1 MCAERPPGADGG
13 VLSVGLGRGGPGGYP
28 RAAMTSTTDGPATT
42 DTGHGYDPATIEPRW
57 QAYWDAHQ
65 TFAATEDPDRP
76 KYYALCMF
84 PYPSGSG
91 LHVGHPES
99 YTAVDLVARAKRMQ
113 GFSVLNPIGFDSF
126 GLPAERAAQRD
137 NIHPGVITD
146 ERIEYFRTQLKRLG
160 FSFDWSREVV
170 THESDY
176 YRWTQWIFLKLYEQG
191 LAYLEEVPVW
201 WCEAQGTVL
210 ANEEVVDGRYVET
223 GDPVVRKNMR
233 QWMLRITD
241 YAQRL
246 LEDLDTEDLDWPD
259 GVAEMQRQWI
269 GRSEGAEV
277 TFQLVGHD
285 GGFTVY
291 TTRPDTLFGATYAV
305 LSPEH
310 PLVATVT
317 TAEQRAEVEAYV
329 EQAAN
334 RSELDRQ
341 VAAEKEKTGVPT
353 GAHAVNPVNGEHI
366 PIWVADYVLMG
377 YGTGAIMA
385 VPAHD
390 ERDHAFATKFDLPI
404 VPTYTSPE
412 GHDIQAQAYVAS
424 SGETVINSGE
434 FDGMALEDCKPAIID
449 WLEAK
454 GLGERKVNYKLRD
467 WLFSR
472 QRYWG
477 EPFPILHVLDDDGN
491 PTGEILP
498 VPADDLPVE
507 LPHVDAYKP
516 TATGEPP
523 LARATDWL
531 HTTTPD
537 GRPALRETNTMPQW
551 AGSCW
556 YYLRYMDPHNT
567 GAPFSEEAVAYWRD
581 VDLYIGGVEHAVLH
595 LLYARFWH
603 KVLYDVGLVPTK
615 EPFTRLLNQGM
626 ILANAY
632 RDESGKYH
640 HPDDVTQ
647 RPGQTATLT
656 SAWTQKPVT
665 TTFFDG
671 DTPVEEKSGKMGKSL
686 NNAVDP
692 LDIVA
697 RYGADTLRLYEMFM
711 GPLEQTKIWNTNGCE
726 GVHRFL
732 SRVWRLFVDTD
743 TGELNPFADET
754 PREARKAL
762 HTAIK
767 EATEGI
773 EELRVNTP
781 IAKMMELVNTCGGAQ
796 MSRQDAEAFVL
807 VLSPYAPHLAE
818 ELWSRIG
825 HEESLSH
832 AAWPAWDPEA
842 LVEATITIAVQV
854 QGKLRGTVDV
864 DREAS
869 KDTILAAAKAEVA
882 SHLEG
887 VTIRKEIVVP
897 GRLVNFVVG

>member
-1 MCAERPPGADGG
+1 MSTPTEQ
-13 VLSVGLGRGGPGGYP
+13 P
-28 RAAMTSTTDGPATT
+28 RHT
-42 DTGHGYDPATIEPRW
+42 YDPATIEPRW
-57 QAYWDAHQ
+57 QAYWAEHE
-65 TFAATEDPDRP
+65 TFKAVEDPD
-76 KYYALCMF
+76 KEKFYALCMF

-99 YTAVDLVARAKRMQ
+99 FTAVDIVARYKRMN
-113 GFSVLNPIGFDSF
+113 GMSVINPIGFDAF

-137 NIHPGVITD
+137 NIHPATITH
-146 ERIEYFRTQLKRLG
+146 ERIDYFRTQLKRLG
-160 FSFDWSREVV
+160 FSYDWSREVV
-170 THESDY
+170 TCDADY
-176 YRWTQWIFLKLYEQG
+176 YRWTQWIFLKLHEQG

-233 QWMLRITD
+233 QWMLKITE

-246 LEDLDTEDLDWPD
+246 LDDLDTEDLNWPD
-259 GVAEMQRQWI
+259 GVLEMQRQWI

-277 TFQLVGHD
+277 RFDIAAPEARSDAGTD
-285 GGFTVY
+285 ESFTVY

-310 PLVATVT
+310 PLVDQIT
-317 TAEQRAEVEAYV
+317 TDAQREAVEAYV
-329 EQAAN
+329 EQAGN
-334 RSELDRQ
+334 RSDLDRQ

-353 GAHAVNPVNGEHI
+353 GAHAINPVNGEQI

-390 ERDHAFATKFDLPI
+390 ERDHAFARKFDLPI
-404 VPTYTSPE
+404 VPTYTVPE
-412 GHDIQAQAYVAS
+412 GHDVQAEAFVTSADA
-424 SGETVINSGE
+424 TVINSGE
-434 FDGMALEDCKPAIID
+434 FDGMALEEMKPAIID

-454 GLGERKVNYKLRD
+454 GVGERKVNFKLRD

-477 EPFPILHVLDDDGN
+477 EPFPVLHILGDDGE
-491 PTGEILP
+491 PTGEIVP
-498 VPADDLPVE
+498 VPTDDLPVE
-507 LPHVDAYKP
+507 LPHVDEYKP

-531 HTTTPD
+531 RTTAPD

-567 GAPFSEEAVAYWRD
+567 AEPFSQERVAYWRD

-615 EPFTRLLNQGM
+615 EPFKRLFNQGM
-626 ILANAY
+626 ILANTY
-632 RDESGKYH
+632 REESGKYH
-640 HPDDVTQ
+640 HPDDVVQ
-647 RPGQTATLT
+647 RPGEKATLT
-656 SAWTQKPVT
+656 SAWNQQPVAT
-665 TTFFDG
+665 DYFIG

-686 NNAVDP
+686 NNSVDP

-726 GVHRFL
+726 GVYRFL

-743 TGELNPFADET
+743 TGALQPFADET
-754 PREARKAL
+754 PREVRKAL

-767 EATEGI
+767 EATQGI

-781 IAKMMELVNTCGGAQ
+781 IAKMMELVNTCSGTQ
-796 MSRQDAEAFVL
+796 MAREDAERFVL
-807 VLSPYAPHLAE
+807 ILSPYAPHLAE
-818 ELWSRIG
+818 ELWSLMG
-825 HEESLSH
+825 HDTTLSYEP
-832 AAWPAWDPEA
+832 WPAFDEA
-842 LVEATITIAVQV
+842 AMVEDTITIAVQV

-864 DREAS
+864 ANGSENDVV
-869 KDTILAAAKAEVA
+869 LAAAKDAVA
-882 SHLEG
+882 DHLDG
-887 VTIRKEIVVP
+887 KTIRKEIVVP